1 MPAITRWDPFNDFVG
16 LREAMDRL
24 MNDAFVR
31 PARFITD
38 RADAQAAPEFGM
50 PVDVTETADAIT
62 VKATLP
68 GVKADDVD
76 INITGDVLTIRG
88 EMKSETE
95 KDEGNVHRKEIR
107 YGNYSRSFTLP
118 TAVQSDGADA
128 TFENGILT
136 LRLPKM
142 DEVKP
147 KQIKVQAKAP
157 AIETQSQPATN
168 GS

>member
-1 MPAITRWDPFNDFVG
+1 MPTITRWEPFNDFVG
-16 LREAMDRL
+16 LRDAMDRL

-38 RADAQAAPEFGM
+38 RADAQAQELGM
-50 PVDVTETADAIT
+50 PVDVTETPDAIT
-62 VKATLP
+62 VKAALP

-128 TFENGILT
+128 TFENGVLT

-142 DEVKP
+142 EEVKP